1 VKQHDAGFSLV
12 EALVAVAILASA
24 ALSIAHLL
32 VTSTRANLS
41 SRNTTRAVILA
52 EQKMAQLKAL
62 AWTMDD
68 AGGAVSD
75 VGSNVAAF
83 PATGACPSASAGAAV
98 GLAPSPPGTL
108 AANVDGYVDYVDARG
123 CALGGGSS
131 PPAGTA
137 YARRWA
143 IGRPAGTD
151 TLVFEVLVTPRV
163 SAAGAGGAGGRL
175 PDEALLVGAKARRMP

>member
-1 VKQHDAGFSLV
+1 VKRHDAGFSLL
-12 EALVAVAILASA
+12 EALVAVAILATA
-24 ALSIAHLL
+24 ALSIAHLI

-41 SRNTTRAVILA
+41 SRKTTRAVILA
-52 EQKMAQLKAL
+52 DQKMTQLKAL
-62 AWTMDD
+62 AWTTDD
-68 AGGAVSD
+68 AGRVVRD
-75 VGSNVAAF
+75 TGSNVAAF
-83 PATGACPSASAGAAV
+83 SATGACPSASAGAAV
-98 GLAPSPPGTL
+98 GLTPSPPGTL

-131 PPAGTA
+131 PPAGAA

-143 IGRPAGTD
+143 IGQPGGTD

-163 SAAGAGGAGGRL
+163 AAGGTGGAVAAL

>member
-1 VKQHDAGFSLV
+1 VKRHDAGFSLL
-12 EALVAVAILASA
+12 EALVAVTILATA

-41 SRNTTRAVILA
+41 SRKTTRAVILA

-62 AWTMDD
+62 AWTTDD
-68 AGGAVSD
+68 AGQAVSD
-75 VGSNVAAF
+75 TVSNVAVF
-83 PATGACPSASAGAAV
+83 SATGACRSASAGAAV
-98 GLAPSPPGTL
+98 GLTPSPPGTL
-108 AANVDGYVDYVDARG
+108 AANVDGYVDYVDMRG

-143 IGRPAGTD
+143 IGRPGGTD

-163 SAAGAGGAGGRL
+163 AVVGAGAAARPL